1 MLLYV
6 RFLLLC
12 LLTVYNEI
20 FKSSVELGRNEA
32 VLILSCVVYISIDCA
47 RKSFVVL
54 FAFA

>member
-1 MLLYV
+1 M
-6 RFLLLC
+6 RF
-12 LLTVYNEI
+12 

-47 RKSFVVL
+47 KKSFVVL